1 MRLSVK
7 ERIIINLEIFK
18 VILGI
23 RPVPRRWSHKNG
35 LGLYDNSVDLS
46 FYAYFTTVSCDYR
59 VPIRSRPGGDEGGKK
74 RWQAGYLYV
83 RIHTPAAIGT
93 TLMHA
98 RLPRNA
104 DAHTRLLRDDLF
116 VFGVVRSACVA
127 GEYSMAKSRRC
138 TSRIDIHKCHSW
150 TRVILTDWPHVVTLY
165 SLDRDDFE
173 D

>member
-59 VPIRSRPGGDEGGKK
+59 VPIRSRPGGDEGGEKK
-74 RWQAGYLYV
+74 VAGGVSVRAHSHPGSDRNDLNAREASEECRCAYASLARWFIRLWRREIRLCRGWILHGEIPALYV
-83 RIHTPAAIGT
+83 THR
-93 TLMHA
+93 
-98 RLPRNA
+98 
-104 DAHTRLLRDDLF
+104 
-116 VFGVVRSACVA
+116 
-127 GEYSMAKSRRC
+127 YS
-138 TSRIDIHKCHSW
+138 
-150 TRVILTDWPHVVTLY
+150 
-165 SLDRDDFE
+165 
-173 D
+173 